1 MGGHKDGQI
10 VFGAD
15 LIEHIQQ
22 QFHAIDIH
30 AGHRLVQN
38 QNMGYR
44 LQSQSQQHP
53 LQFPAGQSAQPPVD
67 QLFGM
72 NACEALDHFF
82 PQCFGYG

>member
-1 MGGHKDGQI
+1 
-10 VFGAD
+10 
-15 LIEHIQQ
+15 
-22 QFHAIDIH
+22 
-30 AGHRLVQN
+30 
-38 QNMGYR
+38 MGYR

-53 LQFPAGQSAQPPVD
+53 LQFSAGQSAQPPVD